1 MTNRHVKELQ
11 HYGTVARLPIAPF
24 DKHCNEQSQRVDTIA
39 ERGWRSMPW
48 QEDLPMRNFVR
59 PLLRRLVVFAAFALL
74 LALPAASA
82 AQTQYLRLEGRV
94 QWVAGNVLTL
104 AVSDGPSVGID
115 LVRVPQSDYG
125 GLVQGDWV
133 IVRGRLSDD
142 YRRVLGTSIQRGYP
156 SGVQAP

>member
-1 MTNRHVKELQ
+1 ML
-11 HYGTVARLPIAPF
+11 
-24 DKHCNEQSQRVDTIA
+24 
-39 ERGWRSMPW
+39 
-48 QEDLPMRNFVR
+48 NFVR
-59 PLLRRLVVFAAFALL
+59 AVLRRLVAFAVALL

-82 AQTQYLRLEGRV
+82 AETRYVRLEGRV
-94 QWVAGNVLTL
+94 QWVAGNVLSL
-104 AVSDGPSVGID
+104 AVNEGPSVGID

-133 IVRGRLSDD
+133 IVRGQLSDD